1 MANDDTANTATETW
15 RVALARLE
23 GKIDTMVSLSTQMQV
38 TVTDVESRVR
48 ELETSMATVKQQLNE
63 IERHEQPR
71 ANWVGVVSAVVAAIT
86 LGFFIA
92 ERLFTH

>member
-23 GKIDTMVSLSTQMQV
+23 GKIDTMVSLSTRMQA

-63 IERHEQPR
+63 IERHEAPR

-86 LGFFIA
+86 LGFIIA
-92 ERLFTH
+92 ERLFAH